1 MAMIDDSALNAFLKQ
16 SLEGDESLS
25 AAQLRTLESLA
36 AKTAAQRRWRQ
47 RMLAWGGPALAA
59 SLLACFAFAHCMGA
73 PQTSRPHGG
82 VVEVIQLLAAV
93 DGMTTGEAVTESSP
107 ADALLAWQEAPCA
120 DLL

>member
-25 AAQLRTLESLA
+25 AARLRTLESLA

-47 RMLAWGGPALAA
+47 RILAWGGPALAA
-59 SLLACFAFAHCMGA
+59 SLLVCFAFAHFMGA

-93 DGMTTGEAVTESSP
+93 DGMTTGEAMTETSP